1 MPSADFCSITPWITP
16 RSAIGSP
23 SIRSYPSMG
32 PDRPRLAEPGA
43 SLVLYR
49 SHVEQISPGK
59 SMILPY
65 TPRALVTSFGRTTA
79 AFTLPQWSGWASSCC
94 ADSPWGSALICSFCS
109 SARRFALGL
118 LSDARLPLRP
128 CRRLVL
134 FEWSLVM
141 TTLQTMYRGL
151 APHKIMPMPGTHK
164 LLHLTQRSMLLFCA
178 FAALIIAQKSTTTA
192 VQMSKALDLQIWIV

>member
-16 RSAIGSP
+16 ESAIGSP
-23 SIRSYPSMG
+23 SFRSYPSMA
-32 PDRPRLAEPGA
+32 PDRPRLDQPGA

-49 SHVEQISPGK
+49 SLVEQISPGK
-59 SMILPY
+59 NMILPC
-65 TPRALVTSFGRTTA
+65 TTA

-118 LSDARLPLRP
+118 LSDDRSPLRP

-134 FEWSLVM
+134 FEWSIM

-164 LLHLTQRSMLLFCA
+164 SSQPTPQSGATA
-178 FAALIIAQKSTTTA
+178 FKR
-192 VQMSKALDLQIWIV
+192 

>member
-1 MPSADFCSITPWITP
+1 MMRYFLFWLQAFASSVKNPLLCRLLTSTQSLHELLQGALSVLHLF
-16 RSAIGSP
+16 
-23 SIRSYPSMG
+23 RSYPSME
-32 PDRPRLAEPGA
+32 PDRPRLDQPGA

-59 SMILPY
+59 NMILPY
-65 TPRALVTSFGRTTA
+65 TTA
-79 AFTLPQWSGWASSCC
+79 AFTLPQRSGRASSCG

-118 LSDARLPLRP
+118 LSDARSPLRP

-134 FEWSLVM
+134 FKWSVIM

-151 APHKIMPMPGTHK
+151 APHKIMPMPGTHHG
-164 LLHLTQRSMLLFCA
+164 LQWMLA
-178 FAALIIAQKSTTTA
+178 IACPTEHRR
-192 VQMSKALDLQIWIV
+192 

>member
-32 PDRPRLAEPGA
+32 PDRPRLGEPGA

-65 TPRALVTSFGRTTA
+65 TTA

-118 LSDARLPLRP
+118 LSDARSPLRP

-134 FEWSLVM
+134 FKWSIVM

-164 LLHLTQRSMLLFCA
+164 CVNSDHPKLHR
-178 FAALIIAQKSTTTA
+178 FA
-192 VQMSKALDLQIWIV
+192 LQLYAPGYAKR